1 MVMRFHWGLAVG
13 HTYTHG
19 DTHNDTASV
28 RGSGEADGQAE
39 ECTSELE
46 SNENRQG
53 EEGILPD
60 EARVYSLEDP
70 DHLDWDDESGDED
83 DYWEED
89 LRASIVES

>member
-1 MVMRFHWGLAVG
+1 
-13 HTYTHG
+13 
-19 DTHNDTASV
+19 
-28 RGSGEADGQAE
+28 
-39 ECTSELE
+39 LE

-53 EEGILPD
+53 EGILPD